1 MMSAL
6 PPATKLKDAYNS
18 VKLDPLESSDPRY
31 VDCSPARG
39 GEDVVRF
46 LSLRIEN
53 STRPIAQLISGH
65 RGCGKSTELKRL
77 VNDLENKGYLVV
89 YFVADE
95 DIDVGDLVYT
105 DLLMAVIK
113 RLERTLAEKGIEIDP
128 KLADG
133 VAMWFAEVVYGWNK
147 EDEMVGILKTEFELG
162 VKAPA
167 PLPILAK
174 ILARITGQ
182 IKTGQKI
189 REDVRLSLDP
199 QVYQFIER
207 INEFIQA
214 ALPKIKN
221 NGYQDLVLVIDNLD
235 RIVLRVLDD
244 KTGRTTH
251 DALFLEHAEQLKALD
266 AHIVYTVPI
275 SMFYSPKATQL
286 TGSFPSYSILPMI
299 KVQEEDGSPC
309 EEGINRLYEVAKKR
323 INLKVIYSD
332 GVVEFLANKSGGML
346 KDFIRLLG
354 YTIEL
359 AQAKGGDLPIEQMLG
374 EKAFRRLVNEYGRM
388 VPEEHFK
395 MLAAVAKQKRA
406 PNDDKHQ
413 TMLYNLSVL
422 EYMNGD
428 RWCDVHPAVRELQ
441 EFKDA
446 WRREEEACPVR

>member
-1 MMSAL
+1 M
-6 PPATKLKDAYNS
+6 
-18 VKLDPLESSDPRY
+18 
-31 VDCSPARG
+31 
-39 GEDVVRF
+39 
-46 LSLRIEN
+46 
-53 STRPIAQLISGH
+53 AQLISGH

-77 VNDLENKGYLVV
+77 VKDLETKGYLVV
-89 YFVADE
+89 DFAADE

-105 DLLMAVIK
+105 DLLMAIIK
-113 RLERTLAEKGIEIDP
+113 RLERTLAEKEIEIDP

-133 VAMWFAEVVYGWNK
+133 VAMWFAEVVYGWEK
-147 EDEMVGILKTEFELG
+147 EDEMEGILKTEFELG

-174 ILARITGQ
+174 ILARISGQ

-189 REDVRLSLDP
+189 REEVRLQLDP

-214 ALPKIKN
+214 AIPKIKTK
-221 NGYQDLVLVIDNLD
+221 GYQDIVLVIDNLD

-266 AHIVYTVPI
+266 AHMVYTVPI

-286 TGSFPSYSILPMI
+286 TGSFPNYSILPMI

-309 EEGINRLYEVAKKR
+309 DNGIERLYEVAEKR
-323 INLKVIYSD
+323 IDLKGIYARDS
-332 GVVEFLANKSGGML
+332 VKFLAKKSGGML
-346 KDFIRLLG
+346 RDFIRLLG
-354 YTIEL
+354 YTIEM
-359 AQAKGGDLPIEQMLG
+359 AQARGGEIPIDLELA

-388 VPEEHFK
+388 VPDEHFK
-395 MLAAVAKQKRA
+395 LLAKVAKQKRA
-406 PNDDKHQ
+406 PNDEDHQ
-413 TMLYNLSVL
+413 KMLYNLSVL
-422 EYMNGD
+422 EYMNGY
-428 RWCDVHPAVRELQ
+428 RWCDVHPAVRELP

-446 WRREEEACPVR
+446 WRSEEEVSRRG

>member
-1 MMSAL
+1 M
-6 PPATKLKDAYNS
+6 
-18 VKLDPLESSDPRY
+18 
-31 VDCSPARG
+31 
-39 GEDVVRF
+39 
-46 LSLRIEN
+46 
-53 STRPIAQLISGH
+53 AQLISGH

-77 VNDLENKGYLVV
+77 VKDLETKGYLVV
-89 YFVADE
+89 YFAADE

-105 DLLMAVIK
+105 DLLMAIIK
-113 RLERTLAEKGIEIDP
+113 RLERTLAEKEIEIDP

-133 VAMWFAEVVYGWNK
+133 VAMWFAEVVYGWKK
-147 EDEMVGILKTEFELG
+147 EDEMEGILKTEFELG
-162 VKAPA
+162 VKAPT

-174 ILARITGQ
+174 ILARISGQ

-189 REDVRLSLDP
+189 REEVRLQLDP

-214 ALPKIKN
+214 AIPKIRTK
-221 NGYQDLVLVIDNLD
+221 GYRDVVLVIDNLD

-266 AHIVYTVPI
+266 AHMVYTAPI

-286 TGSFPSYSILPMI
+286 TGSFPNYSILPMI

-309 EEGINRLYEVAKKR
+309 DNGIERLYEVAEKR
-323 INLKVIYSD
+323 IELKGIYARDS
-332 GVVEFLANKSGGML
+332 VKFLAKKSGGML
-346 KDFIRLLG
+346 RDFIRLLG
-354 YTIEL
+354 YTIEM
-359 AQAKGGDLPIEQMLG
+359 AQARGGELPIDLELA

-388 VPEEHFK
+388 VPDEHYK
-395 MLAAVAKQKRA
+395 LLAKVAKQKRA
-406 PNDDKHQ
+406 PNDEDHQ
-413 TMLYNLSVL
+413 KMLYNLSVL

-428 RWCDVHPAVRELQ
+428 RWCDVHPAVKELP

-446 WRREEEACPVR
+446 WRSEEEVNRRE

>member
-1 MMSAL
+1 
-6 PPATKLKDAYNS
+6 
-18 VKLDPLESSDPRY
+18 VK
-31 VDCSPARG
+31 
-39 GEDVVRF
+39 
-46 LSLRIEN
+46 
-53 STRPIAQLISGH
+53 
-65 RGCGKSTELKRL
+65 
-77 VNDLENKGYLVV
+77 DLETKGYLVV
-89 YFVADE
+89 YFAADE

-105 DLLMAVIK
+105 DLLMAIIK
-113 RLERTLAEKGIEIDP
+113 RLERTLAEKEIAIDP

-133 VAMWFAEVVYGWNK
+133 VAMWFAEVVYGWKK
-147 EDEMVGILKTEFELG
+147 EDEMGGILKTEFELG

-174 ILARITGQ
+174 ILARISGQ

-189 REDVRLSLDP
+189 REEVRLQLDP

-214 ALPKIKN
+214 AIPKIKN
-221 NGYQDLVLVIDNLD
+221 KGYEDIVLVIDNLD

-266 AHIVYTVPI
+266 AHMVYTVPI

-286 TGSFPSYSILPMI
+286 TGAFPNYLILPMI

-309 EEGINRLYEVAKKR
+309 NKGIERLYEVAEKR
-323 INLKVIYSD
+323 IDLKGIYAVDS
-332 GVVEFLANKSGGML
+332 VEFLAKMSGGML
-346 KDFIRLLG
+346 RDFIRLLG
-354 YTIEL
+354 YTIEM
-359 AQAKGGDLPIEQMLG
+359 AQARGGEIPIDLELA

-388 VPEEHFK
+388 VPDEHFK
-395 MLAAVAKQKRA
+395 LLAKVAKQKRA
-406 PNDDKHQ
+406 PNDEDHQ
-413 TMLYNLSVL
+413 KMLYNLSVL

-428 RWCDVHPAVRELQ
+428 RWFDVHPAVRELP

-446 WRREEEACPVR
+446 WRSEEEVSRRG